1 MKSNLLKEDNLS
13 GRQLLLSNHSDD
25 WCLNQHVV
33 SCSIGGEINLQSF
46 FGSIVGNV
54 FFKCIFKCFL
64 IYDILLMYLEYIC
77 REYII
82 WTILNIELT
91 PS

>member
-54 FFKCIFKCFL
+54 FF
-64 IYDILLMYLEYIC
+64 
-77 REYII
+77 
-82 WTILNIELT
+82 
-91 PS
+91 